1 MAPRTDGLAAL
12 RRWLDSTS
20 TTQSELAR
28 RLGIRQ
34 PSVAAWLARD
44 ARPDA
49 LRREQLETVAGIPR
63 AAWLTTDERAILAGR
78 QS

>member
-12 RRWLDSTS
+12 RQWMADGVS
-20 TTQSELAR
+20 QSELAR

-34 PSVAAWLARD
+34 PSVAAWLSRD

-49 LRREQLETVAGIPR
+49 LRRVLLESVAGIPR
-63 AAWLTTDERAILAGR
+63 DAWLTSAERARLATVR
-78 QS
+78 A